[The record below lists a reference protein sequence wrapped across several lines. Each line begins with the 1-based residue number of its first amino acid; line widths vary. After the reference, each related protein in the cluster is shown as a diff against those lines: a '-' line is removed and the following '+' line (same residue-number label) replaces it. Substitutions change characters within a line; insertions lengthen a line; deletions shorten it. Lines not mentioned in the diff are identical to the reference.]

1 MTQLK
6 ALRKQQ
12 QAKLE
17 KTMLGEDSDE
27 EDEKEERGSES
38 SQNVDM
44 SCSWGMGEY
53 WCIDELIRLGKF
65 FLCEFS
71 VSTGIEIPVGFQ
83 SIQSH

>member
-27 EDEKEERGSES
+27 EEEKEEGRSEK
-38 SQNVDM
+38 SQNSDM
-44 SCSWGMGEY
+44 SCSWGMGM
-53 WCIDELIRLGKF
+53 
-65 FLCEFS
+65 
-71 VSTGIEIPVGFQ
+71 
-83 SIQSH
+83 

>member
-1 MTQLK
+1 VTQGPEEDQESESELTVTQLK

-53 WCIDELIRLGKF
+53 
-65 FLCEFS
+65 
-71 VSTGIEIPVGFQ
+71 
-83 SIQSH
+83 

>member
-27 EDEKEERGSES
+27 EDEKEERRSERS
-38 SQNVDM
+38 HNSDM
-44 SCSWGMGEY
+44 SCSWGMG
-53 WCIDELIRLGKF
+53 K
-65 FLCEFS
+65 
-71 VSTGIEIPVGFQ
+71 
-83 SIQSH
+83 

>member
-1 MTQLK
+1 MTQGPEEDQESESELTVTQLK

-27 EDEKEERGSES
+27 EDEKEERGSKS

-53 WCIDELIRLGKF
+53 
-65 FLCEFS
+65 
-71 VSTGIEIPVGFQ
+71 
-83 SIQSH
+83 

>member
-1 MTQLK
+1 MLFVTQGPEEDQESESELTVTQLK

-53 WCIDELIRLGKF
+53 
-65 FLCEFS
+65 
-71 VSTGIEIPVGFQ
+71 
-83 SIQSH
+83 

>member
-1 MTQLK
+1 LLFVTQGPEEDQESESELTVTQLK

-53 WCIDELIRLGKF
+53 
-65 FLCEFS
+65 
-71 VSTGIEIPVGFQ
+71 
-83 SIQSH
+83 

>member
-27 EDEKEERGSES
+27 EDEKEEKNER
-38 SQNVDM
+38 SQNSDM
-44 SCSWGMGEY
+44 SCSWGMGE
-53 WCIDELIRLGKF
+53 
-65 FLCEFS
+65 
-71 VSTGIEIPVGFQ
+71 
-83 SIQSH
+83 

>member
-27 EDEKEERGSES
+27 EDEKEEQGNES

-53 WCIDELIRLGKF
+53 
-65 FLCEFS
+65 
-71 VSTGIEIPVGFQ
+71 
-83 SIQSH
+83 